1 MNLQRLKTQKKVI
14 ASRLIGSITAP
25 SALFTNAFATFSLP
39 KKCKKLRLP
48 ALQSN
53 WLMMH
58 VTVMIL
64 SYAALILGSL
74 LSIGFLVI
82 TNGKTSI

>member
-1 MNLQRLKTQKKVI
+1 MQK
-14 ASRLIGSITAP
+14 ASPLV
-25 SALFTNAFATFSLP
+25 
-39 KKCKKLRLP
+39 P

-82 TNGKTSI
+82 INQEVASPLGLVSPIGV

>member
-1 MNLQRLKTQKKVI
+1 MQE
-14 ASRLIGSITAP
+14 ASP
-25 SALFTNAFATFSLP
+25 
-39 KKCKKLRLP
+39 LP

>member
-1 MNLQRLKTQKKVI
+1 MQHSSPLV
-14 ASRLIGSITAP
+14 
-25 SALFTNAFATFSLP
+25 
-39 KKCKKLRLP
+39 P

-64 SYAALILGSL
+64 SYSALICGSL
-74 LSIGFLVI
+74 LSIAFLIVTKNLQFDLKGEKESPRNI
-82 TNGKTSI
+82 QSSSTSGEQNLHLFLPSTNC